1 MPLLIDCVTCSCPGE
16 TDEEGN
22 DESGKPA
29 GRTKAAAEPSAVMA
43 AAVAAVRALLAA
55 KESDSDF
62 ARAVALLKARI
73 PTETFGNFDK
83 FKI

>member
-1 MPLLIDCVTCSCPGE
+1 MLIDCICLRSGE
-16 TDEEGN
+16 TDEEAEGN
-22 DESGKPA
+22 GESGKPV
-29 GRTKAAAEPSAVMA
+29 GWTKAAAEPSAAMA

>member
-1 MPLLIDCVTCSCPGE
+1 
-16 TDEEGN
+16 
-22 DESGKPA
+22 
-29 GRTKAAAEPSAVMA
+29 MA
-43 AAVAAVRALLAA
+43 AAVGAVRALLAA